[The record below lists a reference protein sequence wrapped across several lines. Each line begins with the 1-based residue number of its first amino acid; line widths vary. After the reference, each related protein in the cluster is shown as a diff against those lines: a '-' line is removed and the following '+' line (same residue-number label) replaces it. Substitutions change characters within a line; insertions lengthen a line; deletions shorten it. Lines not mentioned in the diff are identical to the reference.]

1 MNHEHNP
8 NLVIMDL
15 ARLLLLVNEVNRRSF
30 FKKHI
35 GTIRFFGVLRLGIV
49 TYSESYQVY
58 SSTLLILVVPTTHNV
73 SKKGGKAEGAINLYS
88 DIKICGWDLP

>member
-35 GTIRFFGVLRLGIV
+35 GTIRSDSLGF
-49 TYSESYQVY
+49 
-58 SSTLLILVVPTTHNV
+58 
-73 SKKGGKAEGAINLYS
+73 S
-88 DIKICGWDLP
+88 DKE